1 MRVPPEDSFKSNCFI
16 GMPALPEF
24 QLGRILEEFAYHKK
38 NFCRCGKHARK
49 RCQPLPRCTIGAHK
63 RRHVA
68 ASCRILVKQPAM
80 FPELFISGVFERN
93 TA

>member
-1 MRVPPEDSFKSNCFI
+1 L
-16 GMPALPEF
+16 PAF

-38 NFCRCGKHARK
+38 NFCHCGKHARK
-49 RCQPLPRCTIGAHK
+49 RCNALPGRTTGAHK
-63 RRHVA
+63 RRRQA